1 MKNRNIIIVK
11 RGNMNIIW
19 IILNLF
25 SIVKSSDLIEILAE
39 MQKVDLYDNITLIVQ
54 EQSDIPR

>member
-1 MKNRNIIIVK
+1 
-11 RGNMNIIW
+11 MNIIW

-25 SIVKSSDLIEILAE
+25 YIVKSSDLIEILVE

-54 EQSDIPR
+54 EQSDIPRYKHLNSQ